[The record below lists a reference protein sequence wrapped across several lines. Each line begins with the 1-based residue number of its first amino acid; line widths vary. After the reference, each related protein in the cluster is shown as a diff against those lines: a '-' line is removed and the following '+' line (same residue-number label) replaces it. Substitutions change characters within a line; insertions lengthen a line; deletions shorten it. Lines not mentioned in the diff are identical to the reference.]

1 MTVTYWQG
9 LLNTVNE
16 FVLQN
21 FQSVYKLSI
30 KYFTASY
37 NNWAGYGF
45 LNTVNT
51 NQAKT
56 EIVLQICIKSSKP

>member
-21 FQSVYKLSI
+21 FQSDYTFSI
-30 KYFTASY
+30 KYFIASY
-37 NNWAGYGF
+37 NNWTMVF
-45 LNTVNT
+45 
-51 NQAKT
+51 
-56 EIVLQICIKSSKP
+56 

>member
-37 NNWAGYGF
+37 NNWAM
-45 LNTVNT
+45 V
-51 NQAKT
+51 
-56 EIVLQICIKSSKP
+56 S